1 MRLGGLR
8 LPRAVLSACRP
19 SSKNIATCRVSRG
32 RQTRARPPPPNARD
46 GSRGCLF
53 ALSHPTQDHRS
64 DCPRGRHP
72 LPHGFSGGH
81 RHVPHRASIAP
92 VLRLPTRLRALPRR
106 GWQRALAHVLH
117 AQRRPRVS
125 SPGGAP
131 SVLLP
136 RLRPLERR
144 HRAHHVRRPPR
155 AVVEGGHPR
164 PAERA
169 RAPRRRVVLRRLLRP
184 HPVDRRRPRSRGR
197 VVLDRRSRTERA
209 GVPSL
214 LLLPPAVVRCRVRGG
229 GVLPRRREARRVDA
243 IGGGDGSGAGRHAS
257 RTSRATPRARGC
269 LRGCRRGGY
278 RCVRRG
284 GFRRGGC
291 LPERSA
297 RLPERRRGGRRA
309 RPASITPS
317 TGRVPAH
324 PDRGVDVSHRQS
336 RVELVSPRRTRRR
349 VSAVRAHGVRHV
361 HARACERLCVRSH
374 RRGPVARRRIPRGT
388 RAMGARKRDRG
399 CRARR

>member
-1 MRLGGLR
+1 MGSL
-8 LPRAVLSACRP
+8 AV
-19 SSKNIATCRVSRG
+19 IV
-32 RQTRARPPPPNARD
+32 
-46 GSRGCLF
+46 
-53 ALSHPTQDHRS
+53 
-64 DCPRGRHP
+64 
-72 LPHGFSGGH
+72 
-81 RHVPHRASIAP
+81 VPHRASIAP

-243 IGGGDGSGAGRHAS
+243 IGGGDGSACGQTCVANVARDAAS
-257 RTSRATPRARGC
+257 ARVPTWMPTWRIPMRPTRRIPARRVPTRA
-269 LRGCRRGGY
+269 
-278 RCVRRG
+278 
-284 GFRRGGC
+284 
-291 LPERSA
+291 ERA
-297 RLPERRRGGRRA
+297 RLPSGDGEADA
-309 RPASITPS
+309 RV
-317 TGRVPAH
+317 RV
-324 PDRGVDVSHRQS
+324 DYSVDWA
-336 RVELVSPRRTRRR
+336 RTR
-349 VSAVRAHGVRHV
+349 S
-361 HARACERLCVRSH
+361 S
-374 RRGPVARRRIPRGT
+374 
-388 RAMGARKRDRG
+388 
-399 CRARR
+399 